1 MLSYFFGGSSGGGK
15 NKDLPKLAIVE
26 LREQI
31 NLLTKKQSHLQ
42 TQILKQEN
50 DARAFLAKNNK
61 NLAKNSLKK
70 KKIYEG
76 QLVKLEGQMETLE
89 QQLFSIESANLNLET
104 MRAMKQGAK
113 AMKSM
118 HNGLDLDKVDETMEE
133 IREQVELGEEISDAI
148 SRPMYTGANEV
159 DEEELDEEL
168 DMLAQEAAL
177 SEARQTSGA
186 QSVSL
191 PSAPREKIQ
200 SSEKQEPRRTE
211 PVQEQEEEEED
222 EDERALRE
230 LQAEMGL

>member
-1 MLSYFFGGSSGGGK
+1 MLSYFFGGSSGGGAK
-15 NKDLPKLAIVE
+15 NKDLPKVAIVE

-50 DARAFLAKNNK
+50 DARAYLAKSNK
-61 NLAKNSLKK
+61 TLAKNSLKK
-70 KKIYEG
+70 KKIYES
-76 QLVKLEGQMETLE
+76 QLVKLEGQMDTLE

-118 HNGLDLDKVDETMEE
+118 HNGLDLDKVDETMDE

-159 DEEELDEEL
+159 DEDELDEEL
-168 DMLAQEAAL
+168 DMLAQEATL
-177 SEARQTSGA
+177 NEPRQEK
-186 QSVSL
+186 VSL
-191 PSAPREKIQ
+191 PNAPSDKIQ
-200 SSEKQEPRRTE
+200 SAETAQRTE
-211 PVQEQEEEEED
+211 PLPNQEEED

>member
-1 MLSYFFGGSSGGGK
+1 MLSYFFGGSTSGSK

-50 DARAFLAKNNK
+50 DARGFLAKNNK

-113 AMKSM
+113 AMKQM
-118 HNGLDLDKVDETMEE
+118 HNGLDLDKVDETMEQ

-168 DMLAQEAAL
+168 DMLAQEAAMG
-177 SEARQTSGA
+177 EAARQTAGT
-186 QSVSL
+186 QRVSL
-191 PSAPREKIQ
+191 PSAPSDKIQ
-200 SSEKQEPRRTE
+200 ASDKQE
-211 PVQEQEEEEED
+211 EQEEED

>member
-1 MLSYFFGGSSGGGK
+1 MLSYFFGGSSGAGGGK

-76 QLVKLEGQMETLE
+76 QLGKLEGQMDTLE

-118 HNGLDLDKVDETMEE
+118 HNGLDLDKVDETMDE

-159 DEEELDEEL
+159 DEDELDEEL
-168 DMLAQEAAL
+168 DMLAQEATLA
-177 SEARQTSGA
+177 EPR
-186 QSVSL
+186 QSVREDNVAL
-191 PSAPREKIQ
+191 PNAPQDKIQPSAKEEAPAQ
-200 SSEKQEPRRTE
+200 
-211 PVQEQEEEEED
+211 EEEED

>member
-1 MLSYFFGGSSGGGK
+1 MLSYFFGGSSGK

-168 DMLAQEAAL
+168 DMLAQEAAMG
-177 SEARQTSGA
+177 EARPTGA
-186 QSVSL
+186 QRVSL
-191 PSAPREKIQ
+191 PSAPSDKIQ
-200 SSEKQEPRRTE
+200 AEEK
-211 PVQEQEEEEED
+211 VEQEEED